1 MASQKEGLIST
12 SHWPERRN
20 TATKATR
27 EAWEAS
33 LASESA
39 PEMVWV
45 ARRVRTRGWELI
57 SGGGQLPSSPSLSA
71 AVSFE
76 TLVLW
81 DTVPV
86 SSVAQVPGTLPI
98 EFSHQRPV
106 WVPDQQDG
114 RVEHLNLSPA
124 TLVGLHADGAPA
136 PPVVL
141 LALEPCSGERRG
153 PLEEGIVGSPLP
165 WQQTS
170 LSPNPHP

>member
-1 MASQKEGLIST
+1 MPFPVPDMQEDFSKY
-12 SHWPERRN
+12 
-20 TATKATR
+20 
-27 EAWEAS
+27 
-33 LASESA
+33 
-39 PEMVWV
+39 V
-45 ARRVRTRGWELI
+45 
-57 SGGGQLPSSPSLSA
+57 SA
-71 AVSFE
+71 APRPAGPFLL
-76 TLVLW
+76 TFAFP
-81 DTVPV
+81 VPV